1 MHVKRVIR
9 YLMEPLMEPCWN
21 PPSSAGTPS
30 SGPFQRTLPA
40 LEPTLYL
47 QLTWKCEVGAQL
59 GLKRLIWG
67 EVVFFKGFNVKS
79 CGFRGCVGVLECSH
93 RDTNP

>member
-1 MHVKRVIR
+1 MVLVSLEMVIGDFEVTRRQLCCCYSLIFTANVSFISKVRVTVYPR
-9 YLMEPLMEPCWN
+9 
-21 PPSSAGTPS
+21 
-30 SGPFQRTLPA
+30 
-40 LEPTLYL
+40 
-47 QLTWKCEVGAQL
+47 LTWKCEVGAQW

-79 CGFRGCVGVLECSH
+79 CGFRGWGEVLECPQ